1 MRPPQIFRPLLL
13 AAALSVATAVA
24 CGDLS
29 DLPAVARV
37 EVRPSSMTL
46 TTGDDSVVAARVWA
60 ADGAQLLDRR
70 IYWASANPLVASV
83 SPQGIVSAVAPGTT
97 RLAVSAGG
105 KSSFVD
111 VRVNAPPLAVV
122 QVTPPSSGVG
132 VGSTLNLRV
141 ALIDAAGDTVPGP
154 NPTWR
159 SSATTI
165 ASVTPGG
172 AVLGVTPGTA
182 QIQATVNGVT
192 GTAVIAVQPKA
203 VASVAVT
210 PATST
215 RLVGQTVQ
223 MSSVLKAS
231 DSTVITGRFV
241 EWSSSALSVAT
252 VSSTGVVTAIGAGTA
267 TIRGT
272 SEGKSATATVTVSL
286 VPVATLQVVP
296 STLTLAAGRTAP
308 LAALPLDSAGTL
320 LGGRSIT
327 WTSAT
332 PTVATVAASGIVT
345 GVAPGTARI
354 TAATGGKSASSTVT
368 VTLVPVDRI
377 ALSPSTMAMT
387 VGATLQLTA
396 TLRDAAGNV
405 LTNRSLTW
413 QSGSPTIARV
423 STTGLV
429 TGLGKG
435 TVLIFAESEGKR
447 AQASIVVQ

>member
-1 MRPPQIFRPLLL
+1 M
-13 AAALSVATAVA
+13 ATVVG

-29 DLPAVARV
+29 DIPAVARV
-37 EVRPSSMTL
+37 ELTPASMTL
-46 TTGDDSVVAARVWA
+46 TTGDDSVVNVRVWA
-60 ADGAQLLDRR
+60 ADGAHLQDRHV
-70 IYWASANPLVASV
+70 YWASANPLIASV

-111 VRVNAPPLAVV
+111 VRVDAPPLAVV

-141 ALIDAAGDTVPGP
+141 ALIDAAGDTVIGP

-165 ASVTPGG
+165 ASVTAAG
-172 AVLGVTPGTA
+172 AVRGVNPGTA
-182 QIQATVNGVT
+182 SIIATVSGVT

-203 VASVAVT
+203 VASVALT
-210 PATST
+210 PATAT

-223 MSSVLKAS
+223 MSAVLKAS
-231 DSTVITGRFV
+231 DSTVVTGRFV

-252 VSSTGVVTAIGAGTA
+252 ISSTGLVTAIGPGTA

-286 VPVATLQVVP
+286 VPVAVLQVVP

-332 PTVATVAASGIVT
+332 PAVATVAASGIVT
-345 GVAPGTARI
+345 GIAPGTARI

-368 VTLVPVDRI
+368 VTLVPVGRI
-377 ALSPSTMAMT
+377 TLAPTTAAIK

-413 QSGSPTIARV
+413 QSGSPSLARV